1 MPPAQVWATAIVDTE
16 AKLLLVL
23 AIGAQPFCGMSSI
36 TANSRMIYAFSRIV
50 ADARAVTIPG
60 PGAAAGVASG
70 KVATTG
76 WPG

>member
-50 ADARAVTIPG
+50 ADA
-60 PGAAAGVASG
+60 
-70 KVATTG
+70 
-76 WPG
+76 